1 MNDSSTRNRIVSLAD
16 LVAQAPSV
24 YQVLNRVARQL
35 RRRRAAR
42 VAQSAGWF
50 GAGIAVGTGL
60 VALLTPNGVR
70 EARHRLSSR
79 ARRVREYLAPQESG
93 AARTEASR
101 SARETA

>member
-1 MNDSSTRNRIVSLAD
+1 MIDSSPRNRIASLAD

-24 YQVLNRVARQL
+24 YQVLDRVARQL

-50 GAGIAVGTGL
+50 GAGIAVGSGL
-60 VALLTPNGVR
+60 AALLTPDGVR

-93 AARTEASR
+93 AARKQAS
-101 SARETA
+101 SSERETA